1 MANSSR
7 TVRML
12 RRELQLF
19 NIHAVVIRSG
29 GGVEVEVEVEVREF
43 GRGCGLSETKEK
55 FAHNVGAGLGEA
67 YPDIHPTIKTIISN
81 HFRDVNHL
89 QEGGIT
95 VILFPLRMYI

>member
-19 NIHAVVIRSG
+19 NYTRSCNPERGRG
-29 GGVEVEVEVEVREF
+29 GGGGGGGGSVEVRGF

-55 FAHNVGAGLGEA
+55 FAHNVGAGLG
-67 YPDIHPTIKTIISN
+67 
-81 HFRDVNHL
+81 
-89 QEGGIT
+89 
-95 VILFPLRMYI
+95 

>member
-19 NIHAVVIRSG
+19 NYTRSCNPERGRG
-29 GGVEVEVEVEVREF
+29 GGGGGGSVEVRGF

-55 FAHNVGAGLGEA
+55 FAHNVGAGLG
-67 YPDIHPTIKTIISN
+67 
-81 HFRDVNHL
+81 
-89 QEGGIT
+89 
-95 VILFPLRMYI
+95 